1 MAKGTNCTF
10 HEERRCQDK
19 LSQSQT
25 NVTIFDGG
33 PFARCQSLK
42 EQQSSRPRRYA
53 LWHFGEAT
61 LRWLLQM
68 MNSILKKQ
76 KFPKLWRKSK
86 VIAILKPGKDSTL
99 PKSYRPISLLCHTY
113 KLFERM
119 ILNRL
124 NPLIE
129 TMIID
134 QQAGFR
140 PGKSTTGQLLNLTQ
154 HIEDG
159 YEQSVVTGTVFVD
172 LSAAYDTISHK
183 LLLNKIYRM
192 TSDIKFTDLIGNML
206 SNRRYFVEL
215 NGQKS
220 RWRNQKNGLPQGSVL
235 ITCALQHLHK

>member
-19 LSQSQT
+19 LSQSKLT
-25 NVTIFDGG
+25 S
-33 PFARCQSLK
+33 PFLMEDFLHGVKALK
-42 EQQSSRPRRYA
+42 NNKAAGLDDMLCEQIK
-53 LWHFGEAT
+53 HFGEAT

-68 MNSILKKQ
+68 MNSILKTQ

-134 QQAGFR
+134 QNDIRYQVHR
-140 PGKSTTGQLLNLTQ
+140 
-154 HIEDG
+154 
-159 YEQSVVTGTVFVD
+159 
-172 LSAAYDTISHK
+172 SH
-183 LLLNKIYRM
+183 R
-192 TSDIKFTDLIGNML
+192 
-206 SNRRYFVEL
+206 EH
-215 NGQKS
+215 
-220 RWRNQKNGLPQGSVL
+220 
-235 ITCALQHLHK
+235 ALQ

>member
-1 MAKGTNCTF
+1 MIESTDFTNCSRKAWKTIN
-10 HEERRCQDK
+10 K
-19 LSQSQT
+19 LTKDYTEPQQQCK
-25 NVTIFDGG
+25 VTADQVAHQLLLNGKG
-33 PFARCQSLK
+33 NKLHV
-42 EQQSSRPRRYA
+42 PRREKMPRQTVTESKLTSLFLMEDLLHGVKA
-53 LWHFGEAT
+53 LKNNKAAGLDDMLCEQIKHFGEAT

-68 MNSILKKQ
+68 MNSILKTQ

-140 PGKSTTGQLLNLTQ
+140 PGKSTTGQLLNTLKMAMSEVWSHEPCLLIYQPPTTQ
-154 HIEDG
+154 
-159 YEQSVVTGTVFVD
+159 
-172 LSAAYDTISHK
+172 SA
-183 LLLNKIYRM
+183 
-192 TSDIKFTDLIGNML
+192 TS
-206 SNRRYFVEL
+206 YY
-215 NGQKS
+215 
-220 RWRNQKNGLPQGSVL
+220 
-235 ITCALQHLHK
+235 